1 MNKSQS
7 HEFFQ
12 TANQRIWD
20 QLDHQQ
26 WPDELATI
34 KPRKWDGLD
43 ANQKGKVVLENLG
56 QIIYHVTLLTN
67 DKQFGDKQS
76 GHKKPG
82 YHADQEIHPNYIYP

>member
-1 MNKSQS
+1 MNKLQS
-7 HEFFQ
+7 NEFFQ

-34 KPRKWDGLD
+34 KPRKWDALD

-67 DKQFGDKQS
+67 DKSSRK
-76 GHKKPG
+76 HLR
-82 YHADQEIHPNYIYP
+82 QENLGFETHPNYIYP